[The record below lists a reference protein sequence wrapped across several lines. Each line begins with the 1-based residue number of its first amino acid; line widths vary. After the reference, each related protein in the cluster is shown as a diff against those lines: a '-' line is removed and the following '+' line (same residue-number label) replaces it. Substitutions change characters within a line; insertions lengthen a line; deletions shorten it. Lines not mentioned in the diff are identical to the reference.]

1 MALTIE
7 QLEKIKYLLTE
18 DSRAISGIDK
28 SIAKNQFLTTQLRK
42 EMVLAKT
49 ILVQSANENVD
60 LVDAIDKHIV
70 ELKENWQTY
79 VIEMLPEDCYIDNEL
94 SCLTI
99 IHEASG
105 LSLNIIEHNPQD
117 FSLVAEINEIEV
129 ADNLLDPS
137 DSISSN
143 LETVLQYVKKFFPK
157 E

>member
-1 MALTIE
+1 MALTVE
-7 QLEKIKYLLTE
+7 QLERIKYLLTE
-18 DSRAISGIDK
+18 DQRAIAKIDK
-28 SIAKNQFLTTQLRK
+28 AFMIETTNKRDLQMAKS
-42 EMVLAKT
+42 
-49 ILVQSANENVD
+49 ILVKNSGESTNLAE
-60 LVDAIDKHIV
+60 AIDQHV
-70 ELKENWQTY
+70 AELKSNWQTY

-105 LSLNIIEHNPQD
+105 LSLNIIEHNPHD

-129 ADNLLDPS
+129 ADDLLDPN

-143 LETVLQYVKKFFPK
+143 LETVLQYVKKLFPK